1 MIYLKTP
8 EECSIIRQNGEIL
21 GKCHAEVAKA
31 IKPGISTLDLDKIA
45 FEFIKDNGAHP
56 SFLNYK
62 VGNKTYAYSLCIS
75 VNDVVVHGLPG
86 KLVLKDGDTIAID
99 AGVYKNGFHAD
110 SAYTYAIG
118 NVSAETQKLLTKT
131 KESLY
136 LGIKQAHSGKRT
148 GDIGSAIQV
157 FTESLGYGVV
167 RELVGHGVG
176 KNLHESPEVP
186 NYGRKGDG
194 PKLKEGMVIAIEPM
208 INLGQKNIVMDKD
221 GWTIRTRDGKPSA
234 HFEHTVAVG
243 KEEGEILTTFS
254 YIEEVLKTSTELLK
268 I

>member
-1 MIYLKTP
+1 MIYLKSP
-8 EECSIIRQNGEIL
+8 EECNIIRQNGEIL

-31 IKPGISTLDLDKIA
+31 IKPGITTLELDKIA
-45 FEFIKDNGAHP
+45 LEYIKDHGAHP

-86 KLVLKDGDTIAID
+86 KLTLKDGDIIAID

-110 SAYTYAIG
+110 SAYTYAVG
-118 NVSAETQKLLTKT
+118 NVSEETQNLLIKT

-136 LGIKQAHSGKRT
+136 LGIKQAVAGKRT
-148 GDIGSAIQV
+148 GDIGSAVQV

-208 INLGQKNIVMDKD
+208 INLGKKNIVMDKD
-221 GWTIRTRDGKPSA
+221 GWTIRTRDGRPSA

-243 KEEGEILTTFS
+243 KEQADILTTFS
-254 YIEEVLKTSTELLK
+254 YIEEVLKTSTELLN

>member
-1 MIYLKTP
+1 MIYLKSL
-8 EECSIIRQNGEIL
+8 EELAIIKQNGEIL

-31 IKPGISTLDLDKIA
+31 IKPGITTLELDKIA
-45 FEFIKDNGAHP
+45 LAFIKDNGAHP

-62 VGNKTYAYSLCIS
+62 VGSKTYAYSLCIS

-86 KLVLKDGDTIAID
+86 NLVLKEGDTIAID

-110 SAYTYAIG
+110 SAYTYGIG
-118 NVSAETQKLLTKT
+118 NVAEEAQELLKRT

-136 LGIKQAHSGKRT
+136 VGIQQAIEGKRT
-148 GDIGSAIQV
+148 GDIGSAVQV
-157 FTESLGYGVV
+157 YTEARGYGVV

-186 NYGRKGDG
+186 NYGRKGEG
-194 PKLKEGMVIAIEPM
+194 SKLKAGMVIAIEPM

-221 GWTIRTRDGKPSA
+221 GWTIRTRDGRPSA

-243 KEEGEILTTFS
+243 KDKAEILTTFAP
-254 YIEEVLKTSTELLK
+254 IEEVLKTSTVLLN

>member
-1 MIYLKTP
+1 
-8 EECSIIRQNGEIL
+8 
-21 GKCHAEVAKA
+21 V
-31 IKPGISTLDLDKIA
+31 
-45 FEFIKDNGAHP
+45 
-56 SFLNYK
+56 
-62 VGNKTYAYSLCIS
+62 
-75 VNDVVVHGLPG
+75 
-86 KLVLKDGDTIAID
+86 KDGDIIAID

-110 SAYTYAIG
+110 SAYTYAVG
-118 NVSAETQKLLTKT
+118 QVAEETQKLLIKT

-136 LGIKQAHSGKRT
+136 VGINQAVAGKRT
-148 GDIGSAIQV
+148 GDIGSAVQV

-186 NYGRKGDG
+186 NYGRKGEG

-208 INLGQKNIVMDKD
+208 INLGQKNIVMDND

-243 KEEGEILTTFS
+243 KDQADILTTFS
-254 YIEEVLKTSTELLK
+254 YIEEVLKTSTELLN

>member
-8 EECSIIRQNGEIL
+8 QELAIIQANGEIL

-31 IKPGISTLDLDKIA
+31 IKPGVTTLALDKIA
-45 FEFIKDNGAHP
+45 YEFIKDNEAHP
-56 SFLNYK
+56 SFLNYQ
-62 VGNKTYAYSLCIS
+62 VGDKKYAYSLCIS

-86 KLVLKDGDTIAID
+86 SLALKEGDIISID
-99 AGVYKNGFHAD
+99 AGVYKHGFHAD

-118 NVSAETQKLLTKT
+118 EVGEDVANLLTRT
-131 KESLY
+131 KASLY
-136 LGIKQAHSGKRT
+136 QGMNQAVAGKRI
-148 GDIGSAIQV
+148 GDIGSAVQTYSEG
-157 FTESLGYGVV
+157 FGYGVV

-186 NYGRKGDG
+186 NYGRRGDG

-208 INLGQKNIVMDKD
+208 INLGKRQITVDKD
-221 GWTIRTRDGKPSA
+221 GWTIRTVDRKASA

-243 KEEGEILTTFS
+243 KNEAVALTTFS
-254 YIEEVLKTSTELLK
+254 YIEEVLKTSTVLLN

>member
-8 EECSIIRQNGEIL
+8 EECAIIQQNGEIL

-31 IKPGISTLDLDKIA
+31 IKPGITTLELDKIA
-45 FEFIKDNGAHP
+45 YEFIKDHGAHP

-62 VGNKTYAYSLCIS
+62 VGSKSYAYSLCIS

-86 KLVLKDGDTIAID
+86 NLTLKDGDIIAID
-99 AGVYKNGFHAD
+99 GGVYKNGFHAD

-118 NVSAETQKLLTKT
+118 EVAEETQKLLIKT

-136 LGIKQAHSGKRT
+136 LGIKQAIEGKRV
-148 GDIGSAIQV
+148 GDIGSAVQV

-194 PKLKEGMVIAIEPM
+194 AKLKSGMVIAIEPM

-221 GWTIRTRDGKPSA
+221 GWTIRTRDGRPSA

-243 KEEGEILTTFS
+243 KDEANILTTFR
-254 YIEEVLKTSTELLK
+254 YIEEVLKTSTELLN